1 MNIETMERF
10 FATLS
15 LLAGAGALAL
25 LVGRFV
31 PSAASLVASFG
42 QYRRGLALLVTAVC
56 TLGSLYFSEIEHL
69 RPCRLCWFQRTMM
82 YPLAVMLLVAV
93 IRRDG
98 GVRPY
103 ALALAVIGGA
113 VSTYHY
119 LIEWNVIA
127 EGGACDP
134 TNPCSALPFDR
145 QYGFVSLS
153 FMALTGFAFVIA
165 VLTLPAGVRHD

>member
-15 LLAGAGALAL
+15 LLAGVGAIALVVGRFVPAAASLVAPFRQYRVALAL
-25 LVGRFV
+25 LV
-31 PSAASLVASFG
+31 AAM
-42 QYRRGLALLVTAVC
+42 C
-56 TLGSLYFSEIEHL
+56 TLGSLYFSEIEDL

-82 YPLAVMLLVAV
+82 YPLAVILLVAL
-93 IRRDG
+93 IRRDS

-103 ALALAVIGGA
+103 AIALAGIGA
-113 VSTYHY
+113 LVSTYHY
-119 LIEWNVIA
+119 LIEWNVIS

-165 VLTLPAGVRHD
+165 ILTLPAGARHD